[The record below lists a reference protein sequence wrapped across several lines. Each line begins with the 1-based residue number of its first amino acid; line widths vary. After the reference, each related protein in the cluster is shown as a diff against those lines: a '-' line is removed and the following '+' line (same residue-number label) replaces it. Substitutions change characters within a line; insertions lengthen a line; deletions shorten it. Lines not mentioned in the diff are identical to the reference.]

1 MKIKVINRE
10 IRFNTHNTLSPYRC
24 KYGDRNQFEL
34 LKINIIYNGKISV
47 SYEIESQF
55 LTDKDSIYFTAKP
68 AEEGFM
74 IDGWSPDKIKS
85 HLKRV
90 L

>member
-1 MKIKVINRE
+1 MNIKVIDRE
-10 IRFNTHNTLSPYRC
+10 IRFNTHKTSSPYRC
-24 KYGDRNQFEL
+24 RYGDRNQFEL
-34 LKINIIYNGKISV
+34 LKINIIYNGKISE

-55 LTDKDSIYFTAKP
+55 LTDKDSMYFTAEP
-68 AEEGFM
+68 AEGGFM
-74 IDGWSPDKIKS
+74 IDSWSPDKIKS